1 MRIVE
6 GSEKPMRHLQTFMI
20 LAAGILISVLA
31 GCETKPEQRHYSIQA
46 EVVAVELPKKLII
59 VKHGDIP
66 ALMPAMTMSYTIA
79 IPKEAESLGPG
90 DKISADLVV
99 SSSNARLEKIVLLEK
114 AKPNPTPAPSKAD
127 ASLG

>member
-1 MRIVE
+1 MRIVG
-6 GSEKPMRHLQTFMI
+6 GSQKPMRHLQTFVI
-20 LAAGILISVLA
+20 LAAGILISALA
-31 GCETKPEQRHYSIQA
+31 GCESKPEQRHYPIQA
-46 EVVAVELPKKLII
+46 EVIAVELPKKLII

-66 ALMPAMTMSYTIA
+66 GLMPAMTMSYTIA

-99 SSSNARLEKIVLLEK
+99 SSSKARLEKIVLLEK
-114 AKPNPTPAPSKAD
+114 AKPNPTPATSKAD

>member
-1 MRIVE
+1 
-6 GSEKPMRHLQTFMI
+6 MRHLQTFVI
-20 LAAGILISVLA
+20 LAEGILISVLA
-31 GCETKPEQRHYSIQA
+31 GCETKPEQRHYPIQA

-66 ALMPAMTMSYTIA
+66 GLMPAMTMSYTIV
-79 IPKEAESLGPG
+79 IEAESLGPG